1 MKNFRNSFLISIL
14 LLFVSFAYSWAQ
26 LQVDSVSREELKK
39 VINLIQNKGLDD
51 GMCEWRGLDSDTFLP
66 ENKKIILDKYTTIY
80 QIHCYPGASFATYKF
95 FTFLEIEDEIHPK
108 YSVQLIEFPY
118 PIVSGE
124 GSDTLRGIGI
134 TDHLSNAWFVSQ
146 TNELHSS
153 SGYRAG
159 FISTGV
165 TYKLKFTPNKNFLPK
180 FVLKEFDVDSIP
192 DLTTFNNYEFRFFP
206 KNKILNQDPQP
217 IENLDKFGLWDI
229 TLELINYEKKNGCK
243 RPFNE
248 SIKSTLGFVDNP
260 ISYELIDVRQTFAQV
275 IDYSKFR
282 CINGYN
288 DYSGTEGNSLKL
300 VVFDNDV
307 NQEKLFDFGLVRS
320 WNFQRYK
327 QEIPLLILSLNGL
340 SCNKSSYRNC
350 FVSLVYQE
358 GEFVSL
364 LDNYK

>member
-1 MKNFRNSFLISIL
+1 MKNIINSFLISIL
-14 LLFVSFAYSWAQ
+14 FLFISFDNSWAQ
-26 LQVDSVSREELKK
+26 LQVESISREELKK
-39 VINLIQNKGLDD
+39 VIYHIKDKGLDD
-51 GMCEWRGLDSDTFLP
+51 SMCEWRGLDSDTFLP
-66 ENKKIILDKYTTIY
+66 ENKKIELDKYTSIY

-95 FTFLEIEDEIHPK
+95 FTFIQVEDEIDPK
-108 YSVQLIEFPY
+108 YDIYLMEFPY

-134 TDHLSNAWFVSQ
+134 TDLLSNAWFVSQ

-165 TYKLKFTPNKNFLPK
+165 TYKLKFIPNKNFLPE
-180 FVLKEFDVDSIP
+180 FALKEFDIDSIP

-206 KNKILNQDPQP
+206 ENKILNQDPQP
-217 IENLDKFGLWDI
+217 IENLDKFGFWDK
-229 TLELINYEKKNGCK
+229 TLEVISYEKINGCK
-243 RPFNE
+243 RPFNK
-248 SIKSTLGFVDNP
+248 SIKSFLGFVDNP
-260 ISYELIDVRQTFAQV
+260 VTYELIDDRQTFAQV

-288 DYSGTEGNSLKL
+288 DYSGTRGNPLKL
-300 VVFDNDV
+300 VVFNGDID
-307 NQEKLFDFGLVRS
+307 QEKLFDFGLVRS

-327 QEIPLLILSLNGL
+327 QEIPLLILSLEGT
-340 SCNKSSYRNC
+340 SCNKSSYSNC

-364 LDNYK
+364 LNNSK